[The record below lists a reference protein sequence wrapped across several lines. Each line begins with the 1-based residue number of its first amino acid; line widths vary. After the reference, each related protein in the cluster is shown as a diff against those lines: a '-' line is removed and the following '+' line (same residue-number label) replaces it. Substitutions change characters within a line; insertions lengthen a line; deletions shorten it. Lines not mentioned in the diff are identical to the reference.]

1 MDFRFAPRRKV
12 KIQGPGDI
20 INYQPPGYEIIEL
33 ESKRTWLTDVFN
45 FVYFNTF
52 VQREFSKYF
61 MKRVIVNGLTG
72 SSWGFKRFERLSVI
86 VTTAGCFKANDL
98 NENFGDDDEQRFSPQ
113 KDNFIDDDSV
123 QEEDESPTFYKFVD
137 QTQNLDEAINDG
149 DQSHLDIRAS
159 RNVYS

>member
-1 MDFRFAPRRKV
+1 
-12 KIQGPGDI
+12 
-20 INYQPPGYEIIEL
+20 
-33 ESKRTWLTDVFN
+33 
-45 FVYFNTF
+45 
-52 VQREFSKYF
+52 

-86 VTTAGCFKANDL
+86 VTKAGCFKANDL
-98 NENFGDDDEQRFSPQ
+98 NGNFGDDDEQHFSPQ

-137 QTQNLDEAINDG
+137 QTRNLDEAINDG